1 MELTDV
7 DLKISVHLKSNN
19 RSYQVTFDIW
29 FCGYNCGA
37 NFVLFLIS

>member
-1 MELTDV
+1 MELKEV
-7 DLKISVHLKSNN
+7 DLKVSVHLTSNN

-29 FCGYNCGA
+29 FCGYNYDA